1 MRKLELVQ
9 RMFTFFAV
17 VFLLP
22 LAAFA
27 NDTLYEKAKGEGKVL
42 LYSSLSTGDTRALP
56 FSTGR
61 PPSDACG

>member
-1 MRKLELVQ
+1 MSLNVRIAHHCSFLGNEIINKEILMRKLELVQ

-42 LYSSLSTGDTRALP
+42 L
-56 FSTGR
+56 
-61 PPSDACG
+61 